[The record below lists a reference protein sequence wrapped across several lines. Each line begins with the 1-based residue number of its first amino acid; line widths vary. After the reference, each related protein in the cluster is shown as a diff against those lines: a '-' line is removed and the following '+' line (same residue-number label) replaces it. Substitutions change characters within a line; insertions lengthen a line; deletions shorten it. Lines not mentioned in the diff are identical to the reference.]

1 MPTAHFRVDPR
12 LTQVLSENYTSSE
25 KALKELIDNAWD
37 GRKGRNQNHEGRV
50 KAQQQALAK
59 LHHSSFK
66 LHPSPRRLVKGRKG
80 IGKFAGLILAS
91 EMELITQAAGKR
103 TRVVIDKIIL
113 MQAPEDAESRAE
125 RDRLADKPARRGRA
139 RARIKIPLP
148 LEVTDSTNKVERKND
163 QGIKRS
169 QRPHQAVCTANY
181 TLVWQPAEDDRGTSP
196 WKAIAA
202 FGNLRWSELQG
213 GASWP
218 QQSGVHCQTWGLT
231 PRDRRVRLLAGTP
244 LRFRHRPVRKTRL
257 TTGRE
262 QPTHCHLHHHHQER
276 TSQPMRASH
285 FIAQTV
291 PFLHS
296 SFCLQT
302 LADNCQLKT
311 IIEDYI
317 GPDAKDRPDLFLAG
331 NVFKKHLLIEFK
343 KPTLTVGRDAEFQ
356 AKKYADTLTGKL
368 GLSLDILIIGGTV
381 DAKMVEEYS
390 GKRTT
395 FVSYRAVI
403 ALARTQLQWLLAE
416 LAASPIR

>member
-1 MPTAHFRVDPR
+1 
-12 LTQVLSENYTSSE
+12 
-25 KALKELIDNAWD
+25 
-37 GRKGRNQNHEGRV
+37 
-50 KAQQQALAK
+50 
-59 LHHSSFK
+59 
-66 LHPSPRRLVKGRKG
+66 
-80 IGKFAGLILAS
+80 
-91 EMELITQAAGKR
+91 
-103 TRVVIDKIIL
+103 
-113 MQAPEDAESRAE
+113 
-125 RDRLADKPARRGRA
+125 
-139 RARIKIPLP
+139 
-148 LEVTDSTNKVERKND
+148 
-163 QGIKRS
+163 
-169 QRPHQAVCTANY
+169 
-181 TLVWQPAEDDRGTSP
+181 
-196 WKAIAA
+196 
-202 FGNLRWSELQG
+202 
-213 GASWP
+213 
-218 QQSGVHCQTWGLT
+218 
-231 PRDRRVRLLAGTP
+231 
-244 LRFRHRPVRKTRL
+244 
-257 TTGRE
+257 
-262 QPTHCHLHHHHQER
+262 
-276 TSQPMRASH
+276 MRASH

-302 LADNCQLKT
+302 LADNRQLKT

-368 GLSLDILIIGGTV
+368 GLSLDILIIGGAV